1 MPNAVTLNLDL
12 NMKSKLTEQE
22 QQIINAV
29 ADMHANSG
37 AGLNKTQR
45 ILRKK
50 FNIIVSQRDIQ
61 RRLDGFN
68 TRRDEASN
76 VG

>member
-1 MPNAVTLNLDL
+1 
-12 NMKSKLTEQE
+12 MKSKLTEQE

-37 AGLNKTQR
+37 ASLNKTQR

-68 TRRDEASN
+68 AKREEASD

>member
-1 MPNAVTLNLDL
+1 
-12 NMKSKLTEQE
+12 MKSKLTEQE
-22 QQIINAV
+22 QQIVNAV
-29 ADMHANSG
+29 SDMHANSG
-37 AGLNKTQR
+37 TGLNKTQR

-61 RRLDGFN
+61 RRLDGLISK
-68 TRRDEASN
+68 REQASD